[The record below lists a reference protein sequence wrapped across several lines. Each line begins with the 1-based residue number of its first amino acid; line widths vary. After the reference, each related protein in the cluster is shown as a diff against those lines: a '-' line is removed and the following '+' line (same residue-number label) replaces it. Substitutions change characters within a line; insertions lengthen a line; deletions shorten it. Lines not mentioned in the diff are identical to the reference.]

1 VGEVDWVNGCWE
13 GLRDA
18 FYNKSAY
25 KGNGRTD
32 PRAQHSGGSL
42 RWHPVFVA
50 LLGLRRLHKWGAG
63 LVSEWCGNMGGFE
76 V

>member
-1 VGEVDWVNGCWE
+1 MGEVDWVNGCWE

-50 LLGLRRLHKWGAG
+50 
-63 LVSEWCGNMGGFE
+63 
-76 V
+76 